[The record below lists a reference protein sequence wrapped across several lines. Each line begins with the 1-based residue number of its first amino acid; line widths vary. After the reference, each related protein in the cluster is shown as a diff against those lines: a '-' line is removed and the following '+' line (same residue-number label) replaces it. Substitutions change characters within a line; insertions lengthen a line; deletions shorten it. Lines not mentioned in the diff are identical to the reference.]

1 MRIRRRTLAL
11 AAALALAPLSPALA
25 QPATAPATTLPAAEA
40 DLSAT
45 ITGVEGMVQVRESE
59 GKAWQIAKPGM
70 ILPAGAEFRTGPRSA
85 VRFEIPPGQTV
96 TLDRLGVVKLVDA
109 IATATNIKTDLGM
122 KYGRVRFDV
131 EAAGVSHN
139 ATIHSPSSSLGV
151 RGTKVSLYDQAPFK
165 PQAVSLTGR
174 AEFRNAKKQMI
185 AFGGKNAGKVTVDAE
200 QSSGAETAL
209 ITAQIHDIELQR
221 TEQQLR
227 ELRMLFSNQ
236 GESFGNV
243 AASNVRVS
251 DAQLPSLL
259 GGNLDFVL
267 RWSQPGGA
275 DLNLFV
281 RTPAGDTFGNPPFIF
296 SLFPDNPAIN
306 KALADS
312 LPPTSPTGGSVG
324 LNHIGPE
331 GIEIATFAKNF
342 LSGIYVFGAY
352 NFIPSDPAIPTKGL
366 PKTPYTIEV
375 FQGGKRLLLL
385 LNPLEAAA
393 GKEKPRFGYVFKDAI
408 TIADQGAGAV
418 AVVKRNG
425 KVVLPG
431 KTKDGRP
438 RVINVKDIK
447 SVTVRKPTKK

>member
-1 MRIRRRTLAL
+1 
-11 AAALALAPLSPALA
+11 
-25 QPATAPATTLPAAEA
+25 
-40 DLSAT
+40 
-45 ITGVEGMVQVRESE
+45 
-59 GKAWQIAKPGM
+59 
-70 ILPAGAEFRTGPRSA
+70 
-85 VRFEIPPGQTV
+85 
-96 TLDRLGVVKLVDA
+96 
-109 IATATNIKTDLGM
+109 M
-122 KYGRVRFDV
+122 KYGRVRYDV

-139 ATIHSPSSSLGV
+139 STIHSPSSSLGV

-185 AFGGKNAGKVTVDAE
+185 AFGGKNTGKVTIDAE

-209 ITAQIHDIELQR
+209 VTSQVHDVELQR

-243 AASNVRVS
+243 AASNVRVT

-281 RTPAGDTFGNPPFIF
+281 RTPAGDTFGNPPFLF
-296 SLFPDNPAIN
+296 SLFPNNPAIN
-306 KALADS
+306 KALADNF
-312 LPPTSPTGGSVG
+312 PPTSPAGGSIG

-352 NFIPSDPAIPTKGL
+352 NFIPSDPSIPTKGL
-366 PKTPYTIEV
+366 PKTPFTIEV
-375 FQGGKRLLLL
+375 FQNGRRLLLL

-393 GKEKPRFGYVFKDAI
+393 GKEKPRFGFVFKDAI
-408 TIADQGAGAV
+408 SIADEGAGAV
-418 AVVKRNG
+418 QVVNRDKGRI
-425 KVVLPG
+425 VVG

-438 RVINVKDIK
+438 RVVNVKDIK
-447 SVTVRKPTKK
+447 PLTPRKPPKR